1 MLGTITPPEGDRVHV
16 LDNLLA
22 DLNDLLWTFLVIP
35 LLVAPALYFTVR
47 SGLVQFRLLP
57 EMFRVLRSSPGT
69 APDGGREISSFQ
81 AFALSTASRVGV
93 GSIIGMTLAIMWGGA
108 GAVFWMWLMAG
119 LLGGSSFVESTLA
132 QLYKVRT
139 STGFRGGPA
148 HYLLHGIKQ
157 RWMAVL
163 FAVLVTVGFSLFF
176 NTVQAHSVSVSIG
189 NSVEAVGGP
198 SGWWLSV
205 LVGLCLMA
213 LTASVIFGGVRR
225 VAYTVQGLVPL
236 MAILYILLG
245 LVVVL
250 LHLDEVPGV
259 LADIFGQAFGLRE
272 AAAGGAGTTVL
283 WGMRSGVFSGQG
295 GLGSAPNAGAAA
307 SVTHPVKQ
315 GLVQTLGGYFDAWLM
330 CSITAFVVLLYGAE
344 LTPDGQAI
352 TVTQTALKASLGEW
366 SVHALTIILFLTAW
380 SSMLGNYYYGEANL
394 RFLDAERKHMSYF
407 RWAVLVALLL
417 GCLAPLTTLWY
428 LALLSLGV
436 MAIINVVALV
446 PLSEVVFRLLRDYS
460 RQLRNGL
467 DPQFTLAKMPDL
479 ENVTAWGDAFG
490 PGDSA
495 TETDGKVWQEREDGN
510 STGSEGTD
518 EGPGPQEDGREEGPG
533 EGPTKG

>member
-1 MLGTITPPEGDRVHV
+1 MLTLEILPLGCHGLIVLGSRPTAGSAGTE
-16 LDNLLA
+16 
-22 DLNDLLWTFLVIP
+22 DLLF
-35 LLVAPALYFTVR
+35 
-47 SGLVQFRLLP
+47 
-57 EMFRVLRSSPGT
+57 
-69 APDGGREISSFQ
+69 
-81 AFALSTASRVGV
+81 
-93 GSIIGMTLAIMWGGA
+93 
-108 GAVFWMWLMAG
+108 
-119 LLGGSSFVESTLA
+119 
-132 QLYKVRT
+132 
-139 STGFRGGPA
+139 
-148 HYLLHGIKQ
+148 
-157 RWMAVL
+157 
-163 FAVLVTVGFSLFF
+163 LFF
-176 NTVQAHSVSVSIG
+176 FSSRRRHTRWPRDWSSDVCSSD
-189 NSVEAVGGP
+189 
-198 SGWWLSV
+198 L
-205 LVGLCLMA
+205 
-213 LTASVIFGGVRR
+213 ASVIFGGVRR

-245 LVVVL
+245 LIVVL

-272 AAAGGAGTTVL
+272 AAAGGAGTAVL
-283 WGMRSGVFSGQG
+283 WGMRSGVFAGQG

-307 SVTHPVKQ
+307 SVAHPVKQ

-366 SVHALTIILFLTAW
+366 SIHALTIILFLMAW

-394 RFLDAERKHMSYF
+394 RFLDADRKYMSYF

-436 MAIINVVALV
+436 MAVINVVALV

-495 TETDGKVWQEREDGN
+495 TEADGKVWQEREDEN
-510 STGSEGTD
+510 STGSGEID
-518 EGPGPQEDGREEGPG
+518 EGSGPQDDERKEGPG
-533 EGPTKG
+533 EGPTKD